1 MRWEYTSPAGK
12 LFVSD
17 GKQVF
22 LYTPAQRRVERSKL
36 KQSDDLRAPMAFLLG
51 KLDFSKEFRTVEPR
65 AEGPNTW
72 STAEPKNPNLEF
84 SRVEML
90 AAPDGQILK
99 LHVTGIGNSRID
111 FSFSDEVLNAPVASV
126 EFAFHP
132 PPGVEV
138 VDEATR

>member
-1 MRWEYTSPAGK
+1 
-12 LFVSD
+12 
-17 GKQVF
+17 
-22 LYTPAQRRVERSKL
+22 
-36 KQSDDLRAPMAFLLG
+36 
-51 KLDFSKEFRTVEPR
+51 
-65 AEGPNTW
+65 
-72 STAEPKNPNLEF
+72 
-84 SRVEML
+84 ML

-126 EFAFHP
+126 EFGFHP